1 MNLMIC
7 SVLPA
12 AEFPGFIHGRF
23 HVAGRA
29 GAHVDAFFAQLDE
42 VGLLR
47 QVHGAHVGADPGRG
61 HHSMDEPV
69 VRGELER
76 DHGGDHCGRR
86 YHDSEEGQPETV
98 IAAAQSCVHSRE
110 CPIAYRRATTL
121 ALHRLKPLTIWW
133 RGYRRE
139 RRLCTRHDGIGAQQF
154 SRPELDCHRPSM
166 DRPKGRIVLEWQT
179 MTPPLDAY
187 RAGRCWMTE
196 ILVRNSSG
204 RS

>member
-1 MNLMIC
+1 MNMMIC

-69 VRGELER
+69 VQGN
-76 DHGGDHCGRR
+76 
-86 YHDSEEGQPETV
+86 SNV
-98 IAAAQSCVHSRE
+98 IMAVITAVAAITI
-110 CPIAYRRATTL
+110 PRRASQ
-121 ALHRLKPLTIWW
+121 
-133 RGYRRE
+133 RR
-139 RRLCTRHDGIGAQQF
+139 
-154 SRPELDCHRPSM
+154 
-166 DRPKGRIVLEWQT
+166 
-179 MTPPLDAY
+179 
-187 RAGRCWMTE
+187 
-196 ILVRNSSG
+196 
-204 RS
+204 